1 VVFVDQLGGAV
12 NRVARDGTVFG
23 RGAHRIACLSRAPGP
38 RRPRPTNVR
47 WTRDFWGAVRPCES
61 VAAPVNLDAD
71 EQARPKAVYSG
82 RYERLAALK
91 KKYDPTNFFRLN
103 QYIKP
108 AA

>member
-1 VVFVDQLGGAV
+1 
-12 NRVARDGTVFG
+12 
-23 RGAHRIACLSRAPGP
+23 
-38 RRPRPTNVR
+38 
-47 WTRDFWGAVRPCES
+47 VRPCES